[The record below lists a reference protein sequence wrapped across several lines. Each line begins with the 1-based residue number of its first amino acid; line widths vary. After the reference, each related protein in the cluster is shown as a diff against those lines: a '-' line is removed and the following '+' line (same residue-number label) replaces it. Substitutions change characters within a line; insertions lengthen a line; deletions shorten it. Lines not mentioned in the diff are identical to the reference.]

1 MFTIDVIIPA
11 YNAHRTID
19 ATLRS
24 IASQT
29 YRKNL
34 KVYIVNDGS
43 EKDYDRFVKKYQ
55 SFLSIVELKLRKN
68 KGLGFARQWGIEHS
82 NSEYIM
88 FIDADDIFY
97 DEYVIENIYKV
108 MLRNQNINFLI
119 SKVLTKDEDVLTL
132 TYTHGKVYRR
142 IFLKRFN
149 IKSKNFYSHEDLA
162 FNLCNY
168 FLCNST
174 EFLKIDDITYV
185 YKDVAG
191 SLTKVNNNK
200 YLLAKSFLDSYYYA
214 MKIAKKNNCQGNA
227 FQYSIVIFY
236 SLFCTYSKRFANLS
250 FEDNDKI
257 KFMKMS
263 KKFYYKYKK
272 YIDSKI
278 NLYGSNLFEFV
289 SILERFV

>member
-1 MFTIDVIIPA
+1 MKQKILIIIPA

-119 SKVLTKDEDVLTL
+119 SKVLAKDEDVLTL

-168 FLCNST
+168 FII
-174 EFLKIDDITYV
+174 FHF
-185 YKDVAG
+185 
-191 SLTKVNNNK
+191 SLQ
-200 YLLAKSFLDSYYYA
+200 LLVCFAKL
-214 MKIAKKNNCQGNA
+214 
-227 FQYSIVIFY
+227 FY
-236 SLFCTYSKRFANLS
+236 
-250 FEDNDKI
+250 
-257 KFMKMS
+257 
-263 KKFYYKYKK
+263 
-272 YIDSKI
+272 
-278 NLYGSNLFEFV
+278 
-289 SILERFV
+289 